1 MKAVECN
8 PQLWLLSIFDL
19 GMLHI
24 SQTSSS
30 PNQYTLF
37 SVINSVPTVL
47 RGLSPQG
54 MYLIIRAKK
63 KKTAT
68 EVENGRKVEND
79 KTEKQKQL
87 GRCCLC
93 VASQRCLVLDVG
105 EEVSRLPSRSGV
117 LVPGWAVD
125 TELVATETRFA
136 VGQCFTVE
144 FISWKPVFYS
154 FIQSVN
160 VYWA

>member
-1 MKAVECN
+1 
-8 PQLWLLSIFDL
+8 
-19 GMLHI
+19 MLHI

-105 EEVSRLPSRSGV
+105 EEVSRLPSRSGD
-117 LVPGWAVD
+117 A
-125 TELVATETRFA
+125 
-136 VGQCFTVE
+136 GQGRLPCAPWQHGSGSVRHAHLAHL
-144 FISWKPVFYS
+144 SLAPPDSYLPVSPFVS
-154 FIQSVN
+154 FSVSLSGTC
-160 VYWA
+160 ALFECRI